1 MVRNKIFLCS
11 ILWLAVGTA
20 TAQPGEFVEK
30 GLTRA
35 SATIAQGLFLRNHV
49 QPLYLH
55 LNVDYY
61 IEKKVSFRSE
71 ANMLVAFQDDR
82 RIFNHHHQVFCGIAY
97 HFPNKKFDPY
107 LLVQPGVSLTQ
118 LNKNL
123 LGETISPA
131 DAEFAVNPMI
141 SGGGGFNYYIG
152 NFLHIAVHS
161 RFVVGAHKMTTETLS
176 LNEFQFSM
184 GLGWNLK
191 FRQGKG

>member
-61 IEKKVSFRSE
+61 IEHKIKSRIRGVNKRMERVLRIKRGFFSFM
-71 ANMLVAFQDDR
+71 N
-82 RIFNHHHQVFCGIAY
+82 G
-97 HFPNKKFDPY
+97 
-107 LLVQPGVSLTQ
+107 
-118 LNKNL
+118 
-123 LGETISPA
+123 
-131 DAEFAVNPMI
+131 
-141 SGGGGFNYYIG
+141 
-152 NFLHIAVHS
+152 
-161 RFVVGAHKMTTETLS
+161 
-176 LNEFQFSM
+176 
-184 GLGWNLK
+184 
-191 FRQGKG
+191 